1 MVLLIKNA
9 KVLQLYPPAVTEE
22 TDVLV
27 RDGVITALGKNLE
40 KGPGGGLPGGGER
53 GFEKA
58 GKVIDAGGG
67 YVMPGNVCAHNH
79 FYSALARGI
88 TSRVRP
94 SPDFV
99 SVLQNLWWR
108 LDRAL
113 DESSLYY
120 SGLVGAIEAVR
131 AGTTAVID
139 HNASPSFIGGSLKVL
154 KSAFEKC
161 GLRGILCYEV
171 TDRNGPRDR
180 DAGVEEN
187 AEFIAGNE
195 TGLVKGAVGAH
206 APFTLDDG
214 SLAMLSRAVRKTGRG
229 IHIHVSEDRFD
240 LSFSNHL
247 YGLSPL
253 ERLDGHDL
261 LDEMSLVIHGVH
273 LTAREVGLLEGRGS
287 FLVHNPRSNMNNA
300 VGYCGFLPGLANAAI
315 GTDGIGSDMF
325 EETRIGY
332 FKSRDAGSGLSPSDF
347 ARFLCGGNLILER
360 YFGGRF
366 GRVEPGCAADLV
378 ILDYK
383 NPTPLDERN
392 VAGHLV
398 FGLGS
403 AAVKTVI
410 VGGRCVYEDRRFPF
424 DADAVYVE
432 ARKEAA
438 RLWTAVDRL

>member
-1 MVLLIKNA
+1 MDI
-9 KVLQLYPPAVTEE
+9 
-22 TDVLV
+22 LV
-27 RDGVITALGKNLE
+27 RDGVIAGLGRNLE
-40 KGPGGGLPGGGER
+40 RKPGGGER
-53 GFEKA
+53 GVEKE

-88 TSRVRP
+88 TSRIRP

-113 DESSLYY
+113 GESTLHY

-139 HNASPSFIGGSLKVL
+139 HNASPSFIRGSLKVL

-161 GLRGILCYEV
+161 GIRGILCYEV

-180 DAGVEEN
+180 DAGVQEN
-187 AEFIAGNE
+187 SEFIAREE
-195 TGLVKGAVGAH
+195 TDLVKGAVGAH

-214 SLAMLSRAVRKTGRG
+214 SLTMLSEAVQKTGRG

-240 LSFSNHL
+240 LSYSNHL

-253 ERLDGHDL
+253 ERLAGYDL
-261 LDEMSLVIHGVH
+261 LDEKSLVVHGVH
-273 LTAREVGLLEGRGS
+273 LTAREIGLLESRGS

-300 VGYCGFLPGLANAAI
+300 VGYCGFLSRLSNVAI

-332 FKSRDAGSGLSPSDF
+332 FRSREAGSGLGPSDF
-347 ARFLCGGNLILER
+347 ARFLCGGNVILGR
-360 YFGGRF
+360 CFGGRF
-366 GRVEPGCAADLV
+366 GRVEPGYAADLV
-378 ILDYK
+378 ILDYG

-392 VAGHLV
+392 AAGHLV

-403 AAVKTVI
+403 HSVKTVI

-424 DADAVYVE
+424 DVDAVYAQ

-438 RLWTAVDRL
+438 RLWAAIDRL

>member
-1 MVLLIKNA
+1 MALLIRNA
-9 KVLQLYPPAVTEE
+9 RILQLHPPAVSQE
-22 TDVLV
+22 TDIAIH
-27 RDGVITALGKNLE
+27 GAVIDRV
-40 KGPGGGLPGGGER
+40 GPKRGGE
-53 GFEKA
+53 KA
-58 GKVIDAGGG
+58 ANTIDAGGG

-88 TSRVRP
+88 TSRIRP
-94 SPDFV
+94 SADFV

-113 DESSLYY
+113 GETTLYY

-139 HNASPSFIGGSLKVL
+139 HNASPSFIRGSLNVL

-187 AEFIAGNE
+187 VEFILGSE
-195 TGLVKGAVGAH
+195 TDLVKGAVGAH

-214 SLAMLSRAVRKTGRG
+214 SLTMLSKAVQKTGRG
-229 IHIHVSEDRFD
+229 VHIHVSEDRFD
-240 LSFSNHL
+240 LSYSNHL

-253 ERLDGHDL
+253 ERLAGYDL
-261 LDEMSLVIHGVH
+261 LDEKGLVIHGVH
-273 LTAREVGLLEGRGS
+273 LTAREVALLGERGS

-300 VGYCGFLPGLANAAI
+300 VGYCGFLPGIANAAL

-325 EETRIGY
+325 EETKFGY
-332 FKSRDAGSGLSPSDF
+332 FKSRDAGSGLNPSDF
-347 ARFLCGGNLILER
+347 ARFLCGGNTVLER
-360 YFGGRF
+360 YFGGKF
-366 GRVEPGCAADLV
+366 GRVEPGYAADLV
-378 ILDYK
+378 VLDYTS
-383 NPTPLDERN
+383 PTPVDERN

-410 VGGRCVYEDRRFPF
+410 VGGRCVYEDGRFLF
-424 DADAVYVE
+424 DVDEVYAE
-432 ARKEAA
+432 ARKETA
-438 RLWTAVDRL
+438 RLWAAIDKL